1 MEILKMR
8 NKITKMKNSL
18 NGPNSSSYTAEEK
31 VSEWKNKAI

>member
-8 NKITKMKNSL
+8 NKITEMKNSL
-18 NGPNSSSYTAEEK
+18 NGPNSSTYTAEEK